1 MAQIIEENEE
11 ELNKMKISIITPSF
25 NSGKYIED
33 NLKSIHLGQE
43 DDFSIEQIIVDG
55 GSTDQT
61 INIINNFKKKYDAN
75 IKLIQGKDKSMYD
88 AINKGLK
95 AMDGDIWACLN
106 TDDLYYPGIIDLVV
120 EKFSKDPELDV
131 VYGYPDMIDE
141 NGKFIH
147 TLYLPKFDLEF
158 LVLRGYCLTILQP
171 ASFLHKRVLDKV
183 GYFDIAYRYASDYD
197 YFIRVGSKCKMELI
211 RKSFTQFRQHP
222 AAITCNE
229 KTRSVQT
236 EETISISK
244 KYMDEFK
251 IKQRSLLLDNL
262 KLYLKQVSFKNFRY
276 MLERTNE
283 LTRTGSW
290 KWFLKERII

>member
-1 MAQIIEENEE
+1 
-11 ELNKMKISIITPSF
+11 MKVSIITPSL
-25 NSGKYIED
+25 NSGKYIEN
-33 NLKSIHLGQE
+33 NLKSVHLGQN
-43 DDFSIEQIIVDG
+43 DDFSVEQIIIDG

-61 INIINNFKKKYDAN
+61 LNIINNFKTKYNAN

-95 AMDGDIWACLN
+95 SMDGDIWACLN
-106 TDDLYYPGIIDLVV
+106 TDDLYYPGIINLVV
-120 EKFSKDPELDV
+120 KEFNKNPELDV

-141 NGKFIH
+141 NGEFIH

-183 GYFDIAYRYASDYD
+183 GYFDITYKYASDYD
-197 YFIRVGSKCKMELI
+197 YFIRVGSKCKMELV
-211 RKSFTQFRQHP
+211 RKSFTQFREHP

-262 KLYLKQVSFKNFRY
+262 KLYLRQVSFKNFRY

-290 KWFLKERII
+290 RWFLKERIR

>member
-1 MAQIIEENEE
+1 
-11 ELNKMKISIITPSF
+11 MKVSIITPSL
-25 NSGKYIED
+25 NSGKYIEN
-33 NLKSIHLGQE
+33 NLKSVHLGQK
-43 DDFSIEQIIVDG
+43 DDFTVEQIIIDG

-61 INIINNFKKKYDAN
+61 INIINNFKNKYDAN

-106 TDDLYYPGIIDLVV
+106 TDDLYYPGIINLVIK
-120 EKFSKDPELDV
+120 EFNQDPELDV
-131 VYGYPDMIDE
+131 VYGYPDMINE
-141 NGKFIH
+141 NGEFIH

-183 GYFDIAYRYASDYD
+183 GYFDIAYKYASDYD
-197 YFIRVGSKCKMELI
+197 YFIRVGSKCKMELV
-211 RKSFTQFRQHP
+211 RRSFTQFREHP

-262 KLYLKQVSFKNFRY
+262 KLYLRQVRFKNIRY
-276 MLERTNE
+276 MLERTSE
-283 LTRTGSW
+283 LTRAGSW
-290 KWFLKERII
+290 RWFLKERIM

>member
-1 MAQIIEENEE
+1 
-11 ELNKMKISIITPSF
+11 MKVSIITPSL
-25 NSGKYIED
+25 NSGKYIEN
-33 NLKSIHLGQE
+33 NLKSVHLGQN
-43 DDFSIEQIIVDG
+43 DDSLVEQIIIDG

-61 INIINNFKKKYDAN
+61 LNIINNFKTKYNAN
-75 IKLIQGKDKSMYD
+75 IKWMQGKDKSMYD

-106 TDDLYYPGIIDLVV
+106 TDDIYYPGIINLVV
-120 EKFSKDPELDV
+120 KEFNKNPELDV

-183 GYFDIAYRYASDYD
+183 GYFDIAYKYASDYD
-197 YFIRVGSKCKMELI
+197 YFIRVGSKCKMELV
-211 RKSFTQFRQHP
+211 RKSFTQFREHP

-262 KLYLKQVSFKNFRY
+262 KLYLRQVSFKNFRY

-290 KWFLKERII
+290 RWFLKERIR

>member
-1 MAQIIEENEE
+1 
-11 ELNKMKISIITPSF
+11 MKVSIITPSL
-25 NSGKYIED
+25 NSGKYIEN
-33 NLKSIHLGQE
+33 NLKSIHLGQK
-43 DDFSIEQIIVDG
+43 DDFSVEQIIIDG
-55 GSTDQT
+55 GSTDHT
-61 INIINNFKKKYDAN
+61 LNIINNFKTKYNAN

-106 TDDLYYPGIIDLVV
+106 TDDIYYPGIINLVV
-120 EKFSKDPELDV
+120 KEFNKNPELDV

-183 GYFDIAYRYASDYD
+183 GYFDIAYKYASDYD
-197 YFIRVGSKCKMELI
+197 YFIRVGSKCKMELV
-211 RKSFTQFRQHP
+211 RKSFTQFREHP

-262 KLYLKQVSFKNFRY
+262 KLYLRQVSFKNFRY
-276 MLERTNE
+276 MLKRTNE
-283 LTRTGSW
+283 LTRRGSW
-290 KWFLKERII
+290 RWFLKERIM

>member
-1 MAQIIEENEE
+1 
-11 ELNKMKISIITPSF
+11 MKVSIITPSL
-25 NSGKYIED
+25 NSGKYIEN
-33 NLKSIHLGQE
+33 NLKSVHLGQK
-43 DDFSIEQIIVDG
+43 DDFSVEQIIIDG

-61 INIINNFKKKYDAN
+61 INIINNFKIKYDAN

-106 TDDLYYPGIIDLVV
+106 TDDLYYPGIINLVV
-120 EKFSKDPELDV
+120 REFNKNPELDV

-147 TLYLPKFDLEF
+147 TLYLPEFDLEF
-158 LVLRGYCLTILQP
+158 LILRGYCLTILQP
-171 ASFLHKRVLDKV
+171 ASFLRKRVLDKV
-183 GYFDIAYRYASDYD
+183 GFFNIAYKYASDYD
-197 YFIRVGSKCKMELI
+197 YFIRVGSKCKMELV
-211 RKSFTQFRQHP
+211 RKSFTQFREHP

-262 KLYLKQVSFKNFRY
+262 KLYLMQVSFKNFRY

-290 KWFLKERII
+290 RWFLRERIR